1 MQKHNLINEF
11 PEFEQKIHELKV
23 NDNHFK
29 KLFEEYSEVEHKIY
43 LINSGVEVVI
53 DEELHKLKAHLLH
66 LKDGILEILKK

>member
-23 NDNHFK
+23 SDNHFK
-29 KLFEEYSEVEHKIY
+29 KLFEEYSDVEHKIY

>member
-23 NDNHFK
+23 SDNHFK
-29 KLFEEYSEVEHKIY
+29 KMIEEYSEVDHKIY
-43 LINSGVEVVI
+43 LINTGVEVII